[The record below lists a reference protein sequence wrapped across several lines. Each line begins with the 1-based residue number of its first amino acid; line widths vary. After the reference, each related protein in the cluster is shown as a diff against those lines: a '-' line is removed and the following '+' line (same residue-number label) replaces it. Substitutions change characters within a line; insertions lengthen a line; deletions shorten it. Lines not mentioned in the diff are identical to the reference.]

1 MDQAN
6 PVPAMQ
12 HIFVSYAR
20 ADSEA
25 VDAIVGRL
33 KRDGFDLWI
42 DRESINVGEQ
52 WGKEIV
58 EAIDKAYAFL
68 LMLSPSA
75 VASKYVHDEVYV
87 AYKGPRDLLYV
98 PVLLKPVEIVGD
110 LSLPL
115 ARVQY
120 IEYFRDA
127 EATYAELVKVLGS
140 RKPKPTSAI
149 RAVGLILQGLNR
161 FNFGAEKREQLLD
174 AIANF
179 TETPRVEFE
188 ITKSIDMSGHLIV
201 KMPAD
206 AAYRLKTAA
215 LNCDVRLLD
224 FGISGVRLTGDRS
237 FVWVRSGR
245 FAPLRP
251 ANLGG
256 GGLIGGLVLITALV
270 LAAIFLPQN
279 SPPVE
284 LTATASLTATDTSTP
299 TPTPS
304 YTPTKTPTPTATAT
318 STSTSTIT
326 PSPMPSTPRFTF
338 VRNSFCYRGPSTSY
352 HILTGML
359 PGEIVDIVG
368 RNVNNSWYRVFWERH
383 GVTCWVPA
391 NRGQPLGNPEA
402 APVVFAST
410 ITAVPTNPPTS
421 VPTNPP
427 TSTPTNTPTPV
438 PTPCP
443 PHICVQGF

>member
-6 PVPAMQ
+6 PVPALQ

-20 ADSEA
+20 ADSEV

-42 DRESINVGEQ
+42 DRESISVGEQ

-127 EATYAELVKVLGS
+127 EATYAELVRVLGS
-140 RKPKPTSAI
+140 RKPKPTSAM

-174 AIANF
+174 AIADF
-179 TETPRVEFE
+179 AETRRVELE
-188 ITKSIDMSGHLIV
+188 ITKSIDMSGHIV
-201 KMPAD
+201 VQMPAD

-215 LNCDVRLLD
+215 LNCDARLLD
-224 FGISGVRLTGDRS
+224 FGINGLRLTGDRS
-237 FVWVRSGR
+237 FVWVRSGH

-251 ANLGG
+251 ASVSGG
-256 GGLIGGLVLITALV
+256 IIGGVILAIALL

-284 LTATASLTATDTSTP
+284 LTATASLTATDTPIP

-304 YTPTKTPTPTATAT
+304 HTPTKTPTPTSTETIT
-318 STSTSTIT
+318 STSTMAA
-326 PSPMPSTPRFTF
+326 SPAPSTPRFAF
-338 VRNSFCYRGPSTSY
+338 IQNSFCRRGPSTTY
-352 HILTGML
+352 HVLTAIPAGDT
-359 PGEIVDIVG
+359 VDIVG
-368 RNVNNSWYRVFWERH
+368 RNVNNSWYRVFWEKY

-391 NRGQPLGNPEA
+391 STGETIGNLAE

-410 ITAVPTNPPTS
+410 VTSLPTTPPTPIIS
-421 VPTNPP
+421 TTPTIPPPP
-427 TSTPTNTPTPV
+427 TSTPTKTPV
-438 PTPCP
+438 
-443 PHICVQGF
+443 QGI

>member
-6 PVPAMQ
+6 PVPSLQ

-42 DRESINVGEQ
+42 DRGSITVGEQ
-52 WGKEIV
+52 WGTEIV

-161 FNFGAEKREQLLD
+161 FNFSAEKREQLLD
-174 AIANF
+174 AIADF
-179 TETPRVEFE
+179 TETPRAELE
-188 ITKSIDMSGHLIV
+188 ITKSIDMSGHIVV

-206 AAYRLKTAA
+206 AAYQLKTAA
-215 LNCDVRLLD
+215 LNCDVRLVD
-224 FGISGVRLTGDRS
+224 YGIKGLRLIGDRS
-237 FVWVRSGR
+237 FIWVRSGR

-251 ANLGG
+251 ANFGG
-256 GGLIGGLVLITALV
+256 GGLIGGLVFIIALV
-270 LAAIFLPQN
+270 LAALLLPQN
-279 SPPVE
+279 APPIE
-284 LTATASLTATDTSTP
+284 FTATPSLTATNTFTP

-318 STSTSTIT
+318 GTSTSMIT
-326 PSPMPSTPRFTF
+326 PSPMPSTPRFGF
-338 VRNSFCYRGPSTSY
+338 VQNSFCRRGPSTTY
-352 HILTGML
+352 HILTAIPAGDT
-359 PGEIVDIVG
+359 VDIVG
-368 RNVNNSWYRVFWERH
+368 RNADNTWYRVFWQKY

-391 NRGQPLGNPEA
+391 STGETIGDPDEVS
-402 APVVFAST
+402 VVFAST
-410 ITAVPTNPPTS
+410 ITAVPTNPPTT
-421 VPTNPP
+421 VPTNLP

-438 PTPCP
+438 PTECP
-443 PHICVQGF
+443 PEICVQGF

>member
-1 MDQAN
+1 
-6 PVPAMQ
+6 
-12 HIFVSYAR
+12 
-20 ADSEA
+20 
-25 VDAIVGRL
+25 
-33 KRDGFDLWI
+33 
-42 DRESINVGEQ
+42 VGEQ
-52 WGKEIV
+52 WGTEIV
-58 EAIDKAYAFL
+58 EAIDRAYAFL

-127 EATYAELVKVLGS
+127 EATYAQLVKVLHS

-174 AIANF
+174 ALANF

-188 ITKSIDMSGHLIV
+188 ITKPIDLSGQLVV
-201 KMPAD
+201 KMPAE
-206 AAYRLKTAA
+206 AAYQLKTAA
-215 LNCDVRLLD
+215 LNCDVRLID
-224 FGISGVRLTGDRS
+224 YGIKALRLIGDRS
-237 FVWVRSGR
+237 FVWVRSGH

-251 ANLGG
+251 AFVSGG
-256 GGLIGGLVLITALV
+256 NIGGVILAIALL

-279 SPPVE
+279 SLPVE
-284 LTATASLTATDTSTP
+284 LTATASLTATDRSTP

-304 YTPTKTPTPTATAT
+304 HTPTKTPTPTATAT
-318 STSTSTIT
+318 SSSTSTIT
-326 PSPMPSTPRFTF
+326 PSPMPSTPRFAF

-368 RNVNNSWYRVFWERH
+368 RNVDNSWYRVFWERH

-402 APVVFAST
+402 ASVVFAST
-410 ITAVPTNPPTS
+410 ITPVPTNPPTS
-421 VPTNPP
+421 VPTVPP
-427 TSTPTNTPTPV
+427 TPTPTNSPTPTNI
-438 PTPCP
+438 PCP
-443 PHICVQGF
+443 DCVIGI